1 MADFVSL
8 SNLVASFSTS
18 KLSLNL
24 AFSTSY
30 AQLFPNCIQFLSQAY
45 VDNSKSLHL
54 RYYKGY
60 HTFYQ
65 ACQDGSYPQFY
76 SSISREV
83 HNVIFF
89 QAVGDNSIEN
99 ITIYCSKPPFFV
111 IIGKLILK
119 NMQQCSQS
127 QTSSYVMFAKSV
139 HIGSANHI
147 SDRLS
152 IIVKGHCMSCAVF
165 Y

>member
-1 MADFVSL
+1 MHNYFQIVYNFYHRPMWIIQIATLKILQGLHVL
-8 SNLVASFSTS
+8 SGLSRW
-18 KLSLNL
+18 KLS
-24 AFSTSY
+24 TI
-30 AQLFPNCIQFLSQAY
+30 LFKYFQRSSQC
-45 VDNSKSLHL
+45 D
-54 RYYKGY
+54 
-60 HTFYQ
+60 
-65 ACQDGSYPQFY
+65 
-76 SSISREV
+76 
-83 HNVIFF
+83 FF